1 MTTKCSSLLEPS
13 RPISIPLSATR
24 DCNLPSISIALSAT
38 RDCNLPSISGAHDLR
53 RARHLHPVRN
63 LRAPSRVVSSAR
75 HVLQGL
81 IASLIRLSA
90 SLIRLSA
97 SLIRSGGRL
106 PHDLASFPLIAID
119 CIDCIECLPHQV
131 WRTGCHMIS
140 RHLEAIDH
148 IWFEIR
154 DKHWGSR
161 DSFKKGHRAR
171 ISGEIDVDASVLL
184 QADEG
189 SIPRSSEGA
198 AEAEVERACRG
209 PDAPL
214 PCLHTLTTAP
224 WLACIRSRRRPGLPT
239 GRVGELQA
247 KERRWAGRVRACG
260 ARVRAID
267 EP

>member
-1 MTTKCSSLLEPS
+1 LLSPFDLNPSERHSGLQSPIDLNPSDRHSGLQSPIDLNPFERHSGLQSPIDLRCSRSPS
-13 RPISIPLSATR
+13 RSAPPSRTESSSASSRRVKRSARATR
-24 DCNLPSISIALSAT
+24 SDC
-38 RDCNLPSISGAHDLR
+38 
-53 RARHLHPVRN
+53 
-63 LRAPSRVVSSAR
+63 
-75 HVLQGL
+75 
-81 IASLIRLSA
+81 
-90 SLIRLSA
+90 
-97 SLIRSGGRL
+97 L
-106 PHDLASFPLIAID
+106 PHQADGLPHQADGLPHQAECLPHQA
-119 CIDCIECLPHQV
+119 ECLPHQV

-148 IWFEIR
+148 TWFEIR

-189 SIPRSSEGA
+189 NFPRSSEGA

-209 PDAPL
+209 PDAP
-214 PCLHTLTTAP
+214 LHTLTTAP

-260 ARVRAID
+260 ARVRAGSD
-267 EP
+267 

>member
-1 MTTKCSSLLEPS
+1 
-13 RPISIPLSATR
+13 
-24 DCNLPSISIALSAT
+24 
-38 RDCNLPSISGAHDLR
+38 
-53 RARHLHPVRN
+53 
-63 LRAPSRVVSSAR
+63 
-75 HVLQGL
+75 
-81 IASLIRLSA
+81 
-90 SLIRLSA
+90 
-97 SLIRSGGRL
+97 
-106 PHDLASFPLIAID
+106 
-119 CIDCIECLPHQV
+119 
-131 WRTGCHMIS
+131 MIS

-161 DSFKKGHRAR
+161 DSFKKGYRAR
-171 ISGEIDVDASVLL
+171 ISGEIQVDASVLL

-189 SIPRSSEGA
+189 NFPRSSEGA

-260 ARVRAID
+260 ARVRAGSD
-267 EP
+267 

>member
-1 MTTKCSSLLEPS
+1 MRTRCSSLLEPS
-13 RPISIPLSATR
+13 RAFSIP
-24 DCNLPSISIALSAT
+24 LSAT

-53 RARHLHPVRN
+53 RARQLHPVRN
-63 LRAPSRVVSSAR
+63 LRAPPRVVSSAR

-90 SLIRLSA
+90 SLIRSDC
-97 SLIRSGGRL
+97 L
-106 PHDLASFPLIAID
+106 PHQAECLPHQSD
-119 CIDCIECLPHQV
+119 CLPHQV

-161 DSFKKGHRAR
+161 DSFKKGYRAR
-171 ISGEIDVDASVLL
+171 ISGEIQVDASVLL

-189 SIPRSSEGA
+189 NFPRSSEGA

-260 ARVRAID
+260 ARVRAGSD
-267 EP
+267 

>member
-1 MTTKCSSLLEPS
+1 MQSPIDLNPFERHSGLQSPIDLRCSRSPS
-13 RPISIPLSATR
+13 RSAPPSRTESSSAFSRRVKRSARATR
-24 DCNLPSISIALSAT
+24 SDC
-38 RDCNLPSISGAHDLR
+38 
-53 RARHLHPVRN
+53 
-63 LRAPSRVVSSAR
+63 
-75 HVLQGL
+75 
-81 IASLIRLSA
+81 
-90 SLIRLSA
+90 
-97 SLIRSGGRL
+97 L
-106 PHDLASFPLIAID
+106 PHQA
-119 CIDCIECLPHQV
+119 ECLPHQV

-189 SIPRSSEGA
+189 NFPRSSEGA
-198 AEAEVERACRG
+198 AEAEVERAGRG

-224 WLACIRSRRRPGLPT
+224 CLACIRSRRRPDLPT

-260 ARVRAID
+260 ARVRAGSG
-267 EP
+267 